1 MADLNDREFMARAL
15 RLARLGLYTSSPNPR
30 VGCVL
35 VRDGRLFGVITDGD
49 LRRNM
54 ATLMQSTPSEIAN
67 RTPVTVP
74 ADYLAAEALA
84 LLNERKVSALLVLD
98 QNETPVGVLH
108 MHDFLRAG
116 VM

>member
-1 MADLNDREFMARAL
+1 MRF
-15 RLARLGLYTSSPNPR
+15 
-30 VGCVL
+30 
-35 VRDGRLFGVITDGD
+35 FGWIIAVPVAFIVI
-49 LRRNM
+49 
-54 ATLMQSTPSEIAN
+54 AFAIAN

-98 QNETPVGVLH
+98 QNDTPVGVLH